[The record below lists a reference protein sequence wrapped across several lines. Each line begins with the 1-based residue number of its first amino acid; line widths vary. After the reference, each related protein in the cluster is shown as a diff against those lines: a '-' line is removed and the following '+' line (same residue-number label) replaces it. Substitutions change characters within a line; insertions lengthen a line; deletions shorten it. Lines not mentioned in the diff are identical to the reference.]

1 MKKKR
6 KKNPA
11 DLTLRKKKQQDNTKS
26 QLVEILESH
35 ERRIQ
40 KLELVYTTLLDPTV
54 VDKEVKKFLKGFT
67 K

>member
-1 MKKKR
+1 MKKKL

-40 KLELVYTTLLDPTV
+40 KLELVYTTLLDPTI
-54 VDKEVKKFLKGFT
+54 VDKEVKKFLKGFV